1 MPIDSTHPKYAD
13 MLPKWQK
20 IDDITRQRNLSR
32 YLVTLNPLD
41 KSAENIERNKAYRE
55 RAVFYALAGQTVAGM
70 VGTMFRKWPTL
81 NVPDAIGYLAEN
93 ADGAGVSIYQQS
105 QGLSDDIVRKSRGAL
120 VVSFPPT
127 DGQVSRQDVLSGK
140 YVATIQRLD
149 SNQVINWQVSTEGSR
164 TFLSLVVIKEDRET
178 TTDGYDVETV
188 EAIREL
194 YLEDGTYKERHWI
207 KGREGWVVER
217 ELMPTQSDGS
227 PWREIPFIFVGSEN
241 NDPTPDDPPNMLAM
255 CELNIGHYR
264 NSADYED
271 SIWYAGQAQ
280 PWASGLRIDDLE
292 DMKAHGVYWGSRS
305 LFGVPAGEQVGIA
318 QAEPNLAVRQ
328 AMLDKVEQMIGI
340 GARMVQAGSAAKTAT
355 QIAGE
360 RETQHSVLSLI
371 ASNVSEAYT
380 QCLQW
385 VGMYM
390 GVDDDEMAYTIAHDF
405 VDPEATPQE
414 LQQIIAGFMAG
425 AVPLADYVKYMQERG
440 MFDQEKTV
448 EEYAEELR
456 NNPSLPVGTVE

>member
-1 MPIDSTHPKYAD
+1 
-13 MLPKWQK
+13 
-20 IDDITRQRNLSR
+20 
-32 YLVTLNPLD
+32 
-41 KSAENIERNKAYRE
+41 
-55 RAVFYALAGQTVAGM
+55 M

-81 NVPDAIGYLAEN
+81 TVPDALAYLSDN
-93 ADGAGVSIYQQS
+93 ADGAGVSIYQQA
-105 QGLSDDIVRKSRGAL
+105 QGLSDDVVRKSRAAL

-127 DGQVSRQDVLSGK
+127 EGRVSRQDTLEGK

-149 SNQVINWQVSTEGSR
+149 ANQVINWQVSTEGSR
-164 TFLSLVVIKEDRET
+164 TFLSLVVIREDRET
-178 TTDGYDVETV
+178 TTDGYDVTTV
-188 EAIREL
+188 DAIREL
-194 YLEDGTYKERHWI
+194 YLEDGIYKERHWL
-207 KGREGWVVER
+207 KGREGWAIER

-255 CELNIGHYR
+255 CGLNIGHYR

-292 DMKAHGVYWGSRS
+292 QMRAHGVYWGSRS
-305 LFGVPAGEQVGIA
+305 LFVVPEKEHVGIA

-328 AMLDKVEQMIGI
+328 AMTDKVEQMIGI
-340 GARMVQAGSAAKTAT
+340 GARMVQAGSGAKTAT

-380 QCLQW
+380 RCLQW

-390 GVDDDEMAYTIAHDF
+390 GVDDPEMAFTIDHDF
-405 VDPEATPQE
+405 VKPEATPQE
-414 LQQIIAGFMAG
+414 LQQIIAGFLAG
-425 AVPLADYVKYMQERG
+425 SIPLGDYVRYMQEREL
-440 MFDQEKTV
+440 FDQEKSV
-448 EEYAEELR
+448 EDYAEEIQ
-456 NNPSLPVGTVE
+456 PGGGVPMGTIE